1 MVVEATITKA
11 DLAKCA
17 EHYGQLNA
25 DVFQGN
31 APGTVI
37 YKTFIGTMDL
47 DTRALVGAHHF
58 DTVKFDPDTARLS
71 FKFSTLPGVK
81 KCQ

>member
-1 MVVEATITKA
+1 MTIDATISKA

-17 EHYGQLNA
+17 EQYGKRNTDA
-25 DVFQGN
+25 FQGN
-31 APGTVI
+31 APGTLA
-37 YKTFIGTMDL
+37 YRTFIGTLDL

-58 DTVKFDPDTARLS
+58 DVVKPDADAAA

>member
-17 EHYGQLNA
+17 EHYGKLNA

-47 DTRALVGAHHF
+47 DTRALVGAHYF
-58 DTVKFDPDTARLS
+58 AVVKADSEAPA
-71 FKFSTLPGVK
+71 FKFSTIQGVK

>member
-1 MVVEATITKA
+1 MVVEATITKS

-17 EHYGQLNA
+17 EHYGKLNA

-31 APGTVI
+31 APGTVM
-37 YKTFIGTMDL
+37 YRTFIGTMDL
-47 DTRALVGAHHF
+47 ETRALVGAHHF
-58 DTVKFDPDTARLS
+58 DVVKADADATA